1 MRDKR
6 PVDELSIEEL
16 ERILAI
22 RKREERMQ
30 KLKRMERAGRIV
42 GTTEAAAPPVSSAS
56 VAPVTAPLV
65 TAPAASA
72 PLLVERSLSPH
83 FEDEVD
89 APAGRSEQSRFWKT
103 FLNQTLF
110 LVEAA
115 AVIGLVFLGYQ
126 MLTATNTLQQETA
139 SVQTLAD
146 EQRRANLP
154 TLAPTPQIQ
163 LNQVVLPGGHR
174 FTATGEIEFNYDEVP
189 EALRYLVGPQMLQI
203 SARPPA
209 TIETALELN
218 IPKLNLDQ
226 TIVQG
231 TDLEALKLGIGQ
243 LLNGVN
249 PGDLSGNVVLAGH
262 NDVYSEPFRYLDTL
276 AEGDEFFIRT
286 QTQIFTYRV
295 TETLIV
301 DPNDVH
307 VMNARDGATVTL
319 ISCYPY
325 RVNSQRYI
333 VYADRVT

>member
-42 GTTEAAAPPVSSAS
+42 GTEATAPPVTPPPP
-56 VAPVTAPLV
+56 APMPAPLV
-65 TAPAASA
+65 TAPAMPAPSA
-72 PLLVERSLSPH
+72 VIENSPAPR

-89 APAGRSEQSRFWKT
+89 GPARSEQSRFWKT
-103 FLNQTLF
+103 FLNQTLL

-115 AVIGLVFLGYQ
+115 AVMGLVFLGYQ
-126 MLTATNTLQQETA
+126 MLTATSTLQQETA
-139 SVQTLAD
+139 SVQALAN
-146 EQRRANLP
+146 EQRMANLP
-154 TLAPTPQIQ
+154 TLVPTPQIQ

-174 FTATGEIEFNYDEVP
+174 VTAAGEIVFNYDEVP
-189 EALRYLVGPQMLQI
+189 EALRYLVGSQMLQI

-209 TIETALELN
+209 TSETALELS
-218 IPKLNLDQ
+218 IPRLNLDQ

-231 TDLEALKLGIGQ
+231 TDLDALRLGIGQ

-249 PGDLSGNVVLAGH
+249 PGDPAGNVVLAGH

-276 AEGDEFFIRT
+276 VVGDEFFIRT
-286 QTQIFTYRV
+286 QTQVYTYRV
-295 TETLIV
+295 TETKIV
-301 DPNDVH
+301 NPNDVY
-307 VMNARDGATVTL
+307 VMDARGGATVTL

-333 VYADRVT
+333 VFADRVT

>member
-22 RKREERMQ
+22 RKREERMR

-42 GTTEAAAPPVSSAS
+42 GTTEAAAPPVTPA
-56 VAPVTAPLV
+56 AAARLPVV
-65 TAPAASA
+65 TAPATVPSSVVVDGGPA
-72 PLLVERSLSPH
+72 PR

-89 APAGRSEQSRFWKT
+89 GPARPDQSRFWKT
-103 FLNQTLF
+103 FLNQTL
-110 LVEAA
+110 LVVEAA

-126 MLTATNTLQQETA
+126 MLTATSTLQQETA
-139 SVQTLAD
+139 SVQALAD
-146 EQRRANLP
+146 EQRKANLP

-163 LNQVVLPGGHR
+163 LSQVVLPGGHR

-209 TIETALELN
+209 TIETALELS
-218 IPKLNLDQ
+218 IPRLNLDQ

-231 TDLEALKLGIGQ
+231 TDLEALRLGIGQ

-249 PGDLSGNVVLAGH
+249 PGDPAGNLVLAGH
-262 NDVYSEPFRYLDTL
+262 NDVYGEPFRYLDTL
-276 AEGDEFFIRT
+276 VAGDEFFIRT
-286 QTQIFTYRV
+286 QTQVFTYRV
-295 TETLIV
+295 TETQIV
-301 DPNDVH
+301 DPNEVH
-307 VMNARDGATVTL
+307 VMNSRGGATVTL

-325 RVNSQRYI
+325 KVNTQRYI
-333 VYADRVT
+333 VFADRVT